1 MKIAF
6 KLYASARDT
15 IGESKVEI
23 EVDGITIL
31 YAFVQELQEKFPQ
44 YDFSI
49 CKYGKGSRYIDLTTP
64 LFEGDL
70 ISVIP
75 PVSGG

>member
-1 MKIAF
+1 MKISF

-23 EVDGITIL
+23 SVDGINIL
-31 YAFVQELQEKFPQ
+31 YAFIQELQERYPQ
-44 YDFSI
+44 YDFSV
-49 CKYGKGSRYIDLTTP
+49 CRFAKGSRYIDLTTP